1 MSLRMLN
8 IYIRYDENNNTNKI
22 YIRYVNDNNMFIQ
35 YDDKNFITYIRYYEK
50 KNIPNLHLCMMITT
64 ISVTYIYQV

>member
-22 YIRYVNDNNMFIQ
+22 YIRYVHDNNTFIQ
-35 YDDKNFITYIRYYEK
+35 YDDKNFITYIRYYEEEK
-50 KNIPNLHLCMMITT
+50 LYQ
-64 ISVTYIYQV
+64 TYIYV

>member
-35 YDDKNFITYIRYYEK
+35 YDDKNFITYIRYYEEEK
-50 KNIPNLHLCMMITT
+50 LYQ
-64 ISVTYIYQV
+64 TYIYV